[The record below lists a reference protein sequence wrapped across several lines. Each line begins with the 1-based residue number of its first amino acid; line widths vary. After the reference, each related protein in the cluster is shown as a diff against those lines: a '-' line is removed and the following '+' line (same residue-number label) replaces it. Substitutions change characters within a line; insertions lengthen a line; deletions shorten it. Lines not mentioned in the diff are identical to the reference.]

1 MDQGKEFVKIY
12 NKKIEL
18 ILNNFSNTFEDNYNN
33 NFSFKKIEK
42 IIVNQFECD
51 IKTLEKNYLL
61 GEIIQNTIEY
71 YRGSVNLY
79 ENEIAISLINNEI
92 KKNVFD
98 EKQKDLEIDSY
109 SEFICL
115 LAKIMTY
122 RDFFRLYYENRH
134 HVANGY
140 EKKDIR
146 TTFKLIKAKN
156 EIHTL
161 KIIPIVK
168 KDPNLKK
175 ELITNLTINEK
186 MIILHVLIHH
196 YVDNTKR
203 IPSTIYFR
211 VLSLCCSG
219 LEDLDFYAANTN
231 KTKYNYFSLGV
242 NASTKKFKGD
252 KKNMIDSIISK
263 ISMLENID
271 KFIDALNRYKNT
283 KI

>member
-1 MDQGKEFVKIY
+1 MNYGKEFVKIY
-12 NKKIEL
+12 NKKIES
-18 ILNNFSNTFEDNYNN
+18 ILNHFFDTFEDNYNN
-33 NFSFKKIEK
+33 NFSFRKIEK
-42 IIVNQFECD
+42 IIANQFESD
-51 IKTLEKNYLL
+51 IKTLQENNSFR
-61 GEIIQNTIEY
+61 EIIDNAIEY
-71 YRGSVNLY
+71 YRSSNCFY

-92 KKNVFD
+92 KKDIFD
-98 EKQKDLEIDSY
+98 KKQKDLDIESY
-109 SEFICL
+109 SEFIVSM
-115 LAKIMTY
+115 AKIMPY
-122 RDFFRLYYENRH
+122 RDFFRSFYDNTQ
-134 HVANGY
+134 HVLNGY

-146 TTFKLIKAKN
+146 TTLKLIKAKN
-156 EIHTL
+156 EIHIL
-161 KIIPIVK
+161 KISAIK
-168 KDPNLKK
+168 KETNSRK

-211 VLSLCCSG
+211 ILSLCSSG

-242 NASTKKFKGD
+242 NASTKRFIGD
-252 KKNMIDSIISK
+252 KKNMIVSIISK
-263 ISMLENID
+263 IDMLENID